1 MKKTSQA
8 NSARPPFLL
17 RAARSKPHLYS
28 AICEARLFYSQRV
41 AGAGMRELF
50 RSNQSRFAMS
60 EFERTQVR
68 LLQERGYALIPE
80 FFSQAM

>member
-1 MKKTSQA
+1 M
-8 NSARPPFLL
+8 
-17 RAARSKPHLYS
+17 
-28 AICEARLFYSQRV
+28 CEARLFYSQRV

-50 RSNQSRFAMS
+50 RCNQSRFAMS

>member
-1 MKKTSQA
+1 
-8 NSARPPFLL
+8 
-17 RAARSKPHLYS
+17 
-28 AICEARLFYSQRV
+28 
-41 AGAGMRELF
+41 MRELF

-60 EFERTQVR
+60 EFERPQVR